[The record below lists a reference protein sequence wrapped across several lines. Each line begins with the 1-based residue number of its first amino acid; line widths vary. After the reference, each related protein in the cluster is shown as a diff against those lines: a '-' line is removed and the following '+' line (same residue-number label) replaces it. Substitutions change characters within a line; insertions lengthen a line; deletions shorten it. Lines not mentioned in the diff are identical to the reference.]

1 MANEQ
6 TIMGGQMPADGQVP
20 ADGQDGDD
28 LATVTGIITGR
39 GSTPD
44 ERERWRRDILMLLPD
59 APGHWE
65 TRQPDEAAAF
75 LDLCDHLAEQAE
87 NPEEMEQLVTAL
99 ASVQQDL
106 SWSDPLLEGVDTLT
120 ESLIDVLFEALAPS
134 FAATRDPA
142 DATALYERIRD
153 HCFGLDEHIIALA
166 GSSPHITGKQIFLDF
181 DETVCEI
188 VPVPVL
194 HKLEAE
200 EEFHILHQIV
210 GYGATDPNSFLD
222 ALTDAERFLTETL
235 EEYLTADREIP
246 LWLWDTDVFLE
257 RFDTFRSR
265 VPWEEIE
272 VNADRVLW
280 ARIEEH
286 LRLELGE
293 DRERWE
299 TFHAIE
305 EGFCGT
311 LDELVAAAKLL

>member
-1 MANEQ
+1 
-6 TIMGGQMPADGQVP
+6 MPTEP
-20 ADGQDGDD
+20 TNTED

-44 ERERWRRDILMLLPD
+44 ERARWRRDILMLLPD

-65 TRQPDEAAAF
+65 TRQPEEAQAF
-75 LDLCDHLAEQAE
+75 LDLCDHLTEQAE
-87 NPEEMEQLVTAL
+87 SPEEMEQLVIAL
-99 ASVQQDL
+99 VSVQQDL
-106 SWSDPLLEGVDTLT
+106 SWSDPLLDGVDTLT
-120 ESLIDVLFEALAPS
+120 ESLIDVLFEALARS

-142 DATALYERIRD
+142 VATALYERIRD

-166 GSSPHITGKQIFLDF
+166 GPSPHITGKQIFRDF
-181 DETVCEI
+181 DETVCET

-194 HKLEAE
+194 HKLEDE

-210 GYGATDPNSFLD
+210 GYGVTDPNTFLGT
-222 ALTDAERFLTETL
+222 LTDAERFLTETL
-235 EEYLTADREIP
+235 EHYLSAGAEIP
-246 LWLWDTDVFLE
+246 LWLWDTDVFFE

-265 VPWEEIE
+265 VPWQEIE
-272 VNADRVLW
+272 ENADRILW

-299 TFHAIE
+299 TFHALE